1 MKKFVVAGLAAA
13 VVASAGLAF
22 AQPYAGQGGYCREGG
37 RGPGAGRMYDQSKET
52 TMTGTVASVE
62 QITGRGRM
70 QGQGVGLKL
79 KTGEETVFVHL
90 GPQWYLDE
98 KAGMKIATGDTVEIK
113 GAKTVRRGEEVILA
127 AEVKKGSEVLKLR
140 DENGYPVWAGWK
152 RSESAQQ

>member
-1 MKKFVVAGLAAA
+1 MKRFIVAGLAAA
-13 VVASAGLAF
+13 VVISAGIAF

-37 RGPGAGRMYDQSKET
+37 RGLGVGKMYDSSKEIT
-52 TMTGTVASVE
+52 LTGTVTAVE
-62 QITGRGRM
+62 QIASRGRM
-70 QGQGVGLKL
+70 QGQGVGLTL

-98 KAGMKIATGDTVEIK
+98 KAGMKIAAGDTVEIK

-140 DENGYPVWAGWK
+140 DEKGYPAWAGWK
-152 RSESAQQ
+152 RGQDQ

>member
-1 MKKFVVAGLAAA
+1 MKKFVLAGLAAA
-13 VVASAGLAF
+13 VAVSTGLAF

-37 RGPGAGRMYDQSKET
+37 KGPGAGRMYDVSRET

-90 GPQWYLDE
+90 GPQWYLNE
-98 KAGMKIATGDTVEIK
+98 QLGMKIAAGDTLEIK

-152 RSESAQQ
+152 RGQNQ